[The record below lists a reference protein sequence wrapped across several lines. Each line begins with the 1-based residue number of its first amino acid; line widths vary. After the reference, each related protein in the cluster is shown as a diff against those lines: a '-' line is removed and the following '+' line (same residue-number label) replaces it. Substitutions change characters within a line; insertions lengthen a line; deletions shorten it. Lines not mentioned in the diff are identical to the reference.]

1 MLLRTMFL
9 LVLIAALAETV
20 VHGAAALAR
29 TSLEQTELSAMRAAF
44 VAAVASA
51 QDAAANRTAP
61 APFAT
66 CYVASGTQCDVAVT
80 ATIASST
87 PSAQVT
93 PSVCPHTN
101 CTIYLQNN
109 SAVAES
115 RVAYHLVMTVRAGNG
130 DVLASR
136 ATNVAFRTFAAPP
149 YATLVGSLDG
159 TLDAIANGGTGDDGG
174 NAGAAGTLI
183 NVEYVSS
190 GASASPIPGNVWRSQ
205 DQHPASVVPA
215 WDR

>member
-9 LVLIAALAETV
+9 VLLIAALAETTL
-20 VHGAAALAR
+20 HGAAALAR
-29 TSLEQTELSAMRAAF
+29 ASLHQTELAAMRAAY
-44 VAAVASA
+44 VGAI
-51 QDAAANRTAP
+51 AAAQSAATSRAVP
-61 APFAT
+61 MPFAT
-66 CYVASGTQCDVAVT
+66 CYLASGTHCNVAVT
-80 ATIASST
+80 ATIASPT

-93 PSVCPHTN
+93 PSRCPHTN

-115 RVAYHLVMTVRAGNG
+115 RVAYHIVMTVSAGNG
-130 DVLASR
+130 ATLASR
-136 ATNVAFRTFAAPP
+136 EADIVFRTFATPP

-159 TLDAIANGGTGDDGG
+159 TLDAIANGGVGDDGG

-183 NVEYVSS
+183 NVEYVPS

-205 DQHPASVVPA
+205 DQHPANVAPA